1 MCSKIYHD
9 GMAEMEK
16 VDVLAM
22 HQNRLLSFS
31 PQSID
36 LENQGIMETP
46 AGVVSE
52 CLWDQEYDWL
62 GLGEKPLPIYR
73 AEDDVLGNFAGET
86 NDQGTQHGHR
96 SKWNAVDTMLVNT

>member
-1 MCSKIYHD
+1 MSSKIYHD

-52 CLWDQEYDWL
+52 CLSDQEYDWPVL
-62 GLGEKPLPIYR
+62 GKKPPPIYR
-73 AEDDVLGNFAGET
+73 AEDDVPGNFAGET
-86 NDQGTQHGHR
+86 TIKVLNMDIARNGMQLTQC
-96 SKWNAVDTMLVNT
+96 